1 MTLKKRTLSA
11 ELAAAIA
18 SGAAI
23 PENLPVAQEDDKPA
37 EQSAASPTI
46 VETDKP
52 VTTDVV
58 TEAPAADKPAEP
70 ADGIKKGVE
79 PAAADNALVAFLR
92 GELAT
97 ANEKLTA
104 NAVELAQLRAQVA
117 TVADTQPK
125 LLEIA
130 RGAVAKMQ
138 VALGGNGAAAATM
151 SAIDVIAA
159 HAETSA
165 TFAEKFIVG
174 GAASTSA
181 STKKTDKPAASVPP
195 PNNIF
200 VLTARAAR

>member
-23 PENLPVAQEDDKPA
+23 PENLPAAEETPAAETPAAETPAAETPAAETPAA
-37 EQSAASPTI
+37 EQT
-46 VETDKP
+46 
-52 VTTDVV
+52 
-58 TEAPAADKPAEP
+58 PAEP
-70 ADGIKKGVE
+70 TDGIKKGAE
-79 PAAADNALVAFLR
+79 PAPVADSALVAFLR
-92 GELAT
+92 GELAS
-97 ANEKLTA
+97 ANDKLTT

-138 VALGGNGAAAATM
+138 IALGGNGAAAATM

-181 STKKTDKPAASVPP
+181 STKKTDKPAASVPA
-195 PNNIF
+195 PNNLF